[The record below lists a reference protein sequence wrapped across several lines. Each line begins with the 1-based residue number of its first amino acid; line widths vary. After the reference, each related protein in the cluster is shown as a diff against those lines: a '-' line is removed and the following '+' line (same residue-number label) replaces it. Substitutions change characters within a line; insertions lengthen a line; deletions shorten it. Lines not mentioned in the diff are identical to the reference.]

1 MSPLDWIIVAF
12 AALLGLQGFRV
23 GLVAGVFSLGGALAG
38 LYLGSRLASS
48 LLSGGLPPA
57 YGTLIPLFA
66 VIVSVLLGQALA
78 RTVGEKL
85 RLPLLGTLLEP
96 LDKLGGAVLGAAVG
110 LVFAWVVGVLGQQA
124 PLPPILQTALQ
135 RSEVV
140 KELDER
146 LPSRALLQA
155 FSRLDPLPQIEGPR
169 PEVAAPDPELL
180 EDPRVQQVAPSV
192 VRVVGASGIT
202 GSAGSGWVAAP
213 GLVVTNAHVVADSQ
227 YVAVQ
232 PEGVGAQLEA
242 EVLVFDERNDL
253 AVLRVE
259 DLNLPALELA
269 VPERGESVA
278 VLGYPENGPFGVQ
291 AGRVGV
297 TQRVLTNDIR
307 GRGPVERQVTSLRS
321 SVRQGNSGGPAVDSD
336 GRVVATIFAERVGEE
351 GIAYG
356 IPSPIVEEAV
366 AEAEEQLSPAATT
379 ARWLAVRHIGRIT
392 HNATPGEM
400 RDARRTN
407 PKRRALRSL
416 KGGSLI

>member
-1 MSPLDWIIVAF
+1 VSTLDWIIVAF

-23 GLVAGVFSLGGALAG
+23 GLVAGAFSLGGALAG

-57 YGTLIPLFA
+57 YGTLIPLLA

-85 RLPLLGTLLEP
+85 RLPLLGTPLEP
-96 LDKLGGAVLGAAVG
+96 LDKLGGAVLGVAVG
-110 LVFAWVVGVLGQQA
+110 LVFAWVVGILGQQA
-124 PLPPILQTALQ
+124 PLPPSFQAALQ

-155 FSRLDPLPQIEGPR
+155 FSRLDPLPRIEGPR

-180 EDPRVQQVAPSV
+180 KESGVRQAAPSV
-192 VRVVGASGIT
+192 VRVVGASGLV
-202 GSAGSGWVAAP
+202 GRSGSGWVAAP
-213 GLVVTNAHVVADSQ
+213 GLVVTNAHVVAHSE

-269 VPERGESVA
+269 VPKPGESVA
-278 VLGYPENGPFGVQ
+278 VLGYPENSLFDVQ
-291 AGRVGV
+291 AGRVGG
-297 TQRVLTNDIR
+297 TQRVLTTDIR
-307 GRGPVERQVTSLRS
+307 GRGPVARQVTSLRS
-321 SVRQGNSGGPAVDSD
+321 SVRQGNSGGPAVNSE
-336 GRVVATIFAERVGEE
+336 GRVVATIFAERAGAD

-356 IPSPIVEEAV
+356 IPSPIVKEAV
-366 AEAEEQLSPAATT
+366 AEAEEQISPAASTGRVSLDT
-379 ARWLAVRHIGRIT
+379 LIGPRRIVG
-392 HNATPGEM
+392 A
-400 RDARRTN
+400 
-407 PKRRALRSL
+407 
-416 KGGSLI
+416 